1 MVTTGLGPRRSAVLR
16 LLVVAVALAGAL
28 IGGFGGAAPASAH
41 AALTGS
47 TPAQGSVVEKAPEQV
62 TLTFSEGVAMGD
74 NSIRVLDP
82 RGKRVDPGKLRNL
95 SSGSTVKYGAGLPP
109 GLGNGTYTVTWQAVS
124 ADSHPVSGAFTF
136 SVGAPSKATAP
147 VPQQQAGGGL
157 VGALYGVARYL
168 AYAGFILLIGGAA
181 FVVACRPAAALVR
194 SVQRLVVQ
202 GWALLAGTTVVMLL
216 LRTPYTGSGDLA
228 DVFDLGGL
236 QQVLVTKPGAALVSR
251 LLLLAAAALFVA
263 VLFGTFARLHEP
275 VAEEGA
281 APEDGAA
288 PVERSAPGEKD
299 GAGAGEKDTGGAG
312 QQAVDAA
319 DLARQ
324 RRDLTFGLAFGG
336 VIVAAGLAAT
346 WALAEHASTGLQT
359 AVAMPVDVLHLL
371 AVAAWLGGLAALVV
385 SLYWGPPVER
395 TAVRRFSRIAFGSVL
410 VLVATGVYQSWRQV
424 GSWHAL
430 TDTTYGWLLLLKV
443 GLVVVLVG
451 IAGVSRRWT
460 GRLAEARTA
469 EGRSSEG
476 RSSEAEVP
484 RAEVPQAEVPQ
495 AEEGTAVEKDGEAEQ
510 DSEAEKAAVGA
521 SATVGAAT
529 GSAPPTASAAPP
541 SPASASAASAA
552 SASAGAPP
560 QSPGK
565 TAEGT
570 SGQAPGRNPDG
581 NSDRTPDQAQDQTP
595 DQAPDRT
602 PDEPPDPAR
611 AAQLARQQAAL
622 CTARTKRQRDADPER
637 LALRRSVLA
646 EASVAVVLL
655 VVTTVLTATEP
666 ARTEE
671 AVKAR
676 SGGQSTATGRPQVLN
691 IPFDTG
697 GTNGKGTAR
706 LDLAPGRSGSANTLR
721 LRITDPSG
729 KAVDVPE
736 VKVSFTQKAKKIGP
750 LPIAPKHLGKGQWRA
765 DGVQLPVPGQWQLS
779 LLVRTSDIDQV
790 TEIKNVKIG

>member
-136 SVGAPSKATAP
+136 SVGAPSKTTAP

-288 PVERSAPGEKD
+288 PEEGSAPGEKV

-312 QQAVDAA
+312 QPAVDAA

-395 TAVRRFSRIAFGSVL
+395 TSVRRFSRIAFGSVL

-460 GRLAEARTA
+460 GRLAEVRTA
-469 EGRSSEG
+469 EGRSSE
-476 RSSEAEVP
+476 AEVL
-484 RAEVPQAEVPQ
+484 QAEVPQ
-495 AEEGTAVEKDGEAEQ
+495 AEEGTAVDHGSEAAKDGEAER
-510 DSEAEKAAVGA
+510 AAVGA
-521 SATVGAAT
+521 SATGP
-529 GSAPPTASAAPP
+529 APLTASAAPP
-541 SPASASAASAA
+541 SAG

-570 SGQAPGRNPDG
+570 SGQAPDRNPDG
-581 NSDRTPDQAQDQTP
+581 NSDRTPEQAQDRTP
-595 DQAPDRT
+595 DRASDRT
-602 PDEPPDPAR
+602 PDESPDPAR

-622 CTARTKRQRDADPER
+622 RTARTKRQRDADPER

-676 SGGQSTATGRPQVLN
+676 SGGQSTATGRPQVLK

-697 GTNGKGTAR
+697 GTGGKGTAR

-750 LPIAPKHLGKGQWRA
+750 LPIVPKHLGKGQWRA